1 MNIIKRNILSKK
13 RKRERIKINNL
24 CDFKDALKREGHRI
38 NEETFKE
45 KVART
50 FEVDNSVIEYLY
62 TVISEGNIT
71 YRADDVKDFIDY
83 IKKMISFENEQNKL
97 WKKISAINTLIID
110 RIEYDRVP
118 STQDDIKDMID
129 VIQKIANDISEVI
142 SEEEKAILE
151 ESEKEIETIYIYAKD
166 IELLKKMVIVKNNSV
181 KETYNSETKTKTLYI
196 TIPEKLNYDYIKAK
210 KGTVEYHEYLSNNIP
225 RMQRLINNMD
235 KYLKVDEKEKTTF
248 KINQSKALQ
257 DSINIV
263 VAIYDNKEFRA
274 ISGSDE
280 IINYCSAQP
289 KDEVNFKSSKVNKLG
304 KLGVG
309 YNRVNDGEKKILE
322 EIHKQIEQ
330 KVLKNEGNL
339 IIYSKW
345 EPCPSCYSVMD
356 QFMKKHPYIKIQV
369 KYLKKYG
376 E

>member
-142 SEEEKAILE
+142 SEEEKIILE
-151 ESEKEIETIYIYAKD
+151 QSEKEIETRYIYAKD

-225 RMQRLINNMD
+225 RMQRLINNME
-235 KYLKVDEKEKTTF
+235 KYLKVDEKATF
-248 KINQSKALQ
+248 KIDQSKTLQ

-280 IINYCSAQP
+280 IINYCSAPP